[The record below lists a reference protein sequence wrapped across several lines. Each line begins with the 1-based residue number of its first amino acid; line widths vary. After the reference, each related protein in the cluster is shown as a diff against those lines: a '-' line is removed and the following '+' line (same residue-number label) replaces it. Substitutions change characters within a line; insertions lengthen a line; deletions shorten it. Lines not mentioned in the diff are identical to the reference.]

1 MQPGLLWWSAL
12 HKALRA
18 LKRMDSHPAWPSTPT
33 GGGTLFGFWV
43 KGWSIPQRV
52 ARLPPII
59 RRMLFKQIP
68 PGITFRRL
76 NLYKSQA
83 SEMAWKTVLSL
94 AELTPNHGKI
104 SSRTRHMFL
113 YMHPEGTVQSALSPV
128 KSVENIFF
136 KNQQNTGHTKCIWK
150 ISSSTHTVYIHIY
163 NELSLLRFLQKI

>member
-1 MQPGLLWWSAL
+1 MYCCTTVDGSTTTLWWMLNNA
-12 HKALRA
+12 
-18 LKRMDSHPAWPSTPT
+18 AWPAMVVSTSQGFKGFKEDGFT
-33 GGGTLFGFWV
+33 SCMAFYSDWGGGTLFGFWV

-128 KSVENIFF
+128 KSVEIFF
-136 KNQQNTGHTKCIWK
+136 
-150 ISSSTHTVYIHIY
+150 
-163 NELSLLRFLQKI
+163 F